1 MKSGRIVSELDSEKS
16 KKVAFHALCSISCPI
31 EKTLTNRKNKKK
43 ETEGIKI
50 LKRFYKPSIYW
61 NIGTGNIT

>member
-31 EKTLTNRKNKKK
+31 EKTLTNRKTQQKNEHRKHREKVKK
-43 ETEGIKI
+43 GLKI
-50 LKRFYKPSIYW
+50 FLCF
-61 NIGTGNIT
+61 